1 MSSNYKIKTDLK
13 EAEAMADSLAEYVRG
28 DELYGNAGGG
38 FFSAMPGLTVGALLM
53 RLRRLNAL
61 SNSLNGSQQSKLDTI
76 VQRWEKSRD
85 DWRLHYEQKILREI
99 ESRLDSMKTFFRECA
114 DSQQSCH
121 NNYRPELLKRT
132 IVEELLH
139 EMNELNISNDD
150 VRSKVDAT
158 DGQLR
163 SYLRADEFQWS
174 DELQSVYP
182 ENEYWWLYQ
191 KPPKAL
197 HEE

>member
-1 MSSNYKIKTDLK
+1 
-13 EAEAMADSLAEYVRG
+13 
-28 DELYGNAGGG
+28 
-38 FFSAMPGLTVGALLM
+38 M